1 MQVSPSF
8 LVLSCEFT
16 SFNKREVR
24 VDAFLETKVAVEP
37 VAGVSRARLE
47 SADVDYSL
55 SLAYAARSRFG
66 PLPQLGQRVSEHND

>member
-8 LVLSCEFT
+8 LAFSCKFT

-37 VAGVSRARLE
+37 VAGVSWARLK
-47 SADVDYSL
+47 SADVDYSF
-55 SLAYAARSRFG
+55 SLAYAGRSRFC
-66 PLPQLGQRVSEHND
+66 PLHQLGQ

>member
-8 LVLSCEFT
+8 LAFSCEFG

-24 VDAFLETKVAVEP
+24 VDAFLETQVAVEP
-37 VAGVSRARLE
+37 VAGVSRARLK

-55 SLAYAARSRFG
+55 SLAFAGRSRFG
-66 PLPQLGQRVSEHND
+66 PLCQLGQ